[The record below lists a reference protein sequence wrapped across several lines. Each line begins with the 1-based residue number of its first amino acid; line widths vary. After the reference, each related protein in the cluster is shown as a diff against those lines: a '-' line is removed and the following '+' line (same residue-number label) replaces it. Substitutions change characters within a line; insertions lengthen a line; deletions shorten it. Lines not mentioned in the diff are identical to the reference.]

1 MSPVAPPLVFSRDSR
16 RALRLVATALAGAV
30 LGAHGRAIAAEPAP
44 PPAPSMPALRV
55 LVRVTSSQDWAQST
69 RIRGQI
75 SDLDVELAEVPS
87 AALEPARPEQIDAAA
102 VLARQLR
109 GDLVIWLQGADV

>member
-16 RALRLVATALAGAV
+16 RALRLIATALAGAV
-30 LGAHGRAIAAEPAP
+30 LGAHGRAIAAEPEP
-44 PPAPSMPALRV
+44 PPTSMPALRV

-109 GDLVIWLQGADV
+109 GDLVIWLQGA